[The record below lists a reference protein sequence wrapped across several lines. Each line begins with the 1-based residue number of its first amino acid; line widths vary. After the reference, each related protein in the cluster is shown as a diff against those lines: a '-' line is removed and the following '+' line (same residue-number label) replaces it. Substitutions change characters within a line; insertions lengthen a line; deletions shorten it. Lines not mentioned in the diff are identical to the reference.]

1 MWRTPGAPRVT
12 EGMPIDTPAFDTT
25 VPALVLKLDG
35 YALHHG
41 GLGVVRS
48 LGRLGIPVY
57 GVYRQRLV
65 PAAASSYLSGR
76 FIWRGEA
83 EDEDRFLD
91 GMALIGERLVR
102 PAVLVPTDDLGAILV
117 SLHAAALSRWFRF
130 PHPPPGLAHLVASK
144 KGLYELCGKLGIP
157 CPQVSYP
164 GSRHDV
170 EEFAA
175 RAGFPVVAKAIEPWL
190 LPAGAGLKSTSI
202 IHSPEDLHD
211 LYRRLEGH
219 SAGNLMLQEYIPRD
233 CAQDWFF
240 HGYCDAR
247 SSCLVSFTG
256 VKLRSYPPYA
266 GATSLGR
273 CQDNQTLRGHAE
285 QLLHAIGYRGIVDL
299 DYRLDLRDGEY
310 KLLDFNPRIGAQFRV
325 FEDDAGVDVV
335 RALHLDL
342 TGREV
347 RRRPQRNGRVFVV
360 EQSDLL
366 ASLGYH
372 RAGDLSLRSWLSSL
386 RGTRRELAWFA
397 RDDLAPFLLMWVRFL
412 LRGVQQAL
420 RLPQGRWRSAS
431 APRYVPVRRRRRRP

>member
-1 MWRTPGAPRVT
+1 MSRTPRAPRVT

-25 VPALVLKLDG
+25 VPALVLKLDS

-57 GVYRQRLV
+57 GVYRERLV
-65 PAAASSYLSGR
+65 PAAVSSYLSGR

-83 EDEDRFLD
+83 DEDRFLD
-91 GMALIGERLVR
+91 GMAMIGERLGR

-117 SLHAAALSRWFRF
+117 SQHAAMLSRWFRF
-130 PHPPPGLAHLVASK
+130 PEPPPGLAHLVASK

-164 GSRHDV
+164 SARHDV

-190 LPAGAGLKSTSI
+190 LPAGAGLNSTSI
-202 IHSPEDLHD
+202 IHSPEDLLN

-219 SAGNLMLQEYIPRD
+219 SAGNLMLQKYIPRD

-256 VKLRSYPPYA
+256 VKLRSYPPHA

-285 QLLHAIGYRGIVDL
+285 QLLHAIGYRGIMDL

-310 KLLDFNPRIGAQFRV
+310 KLLDFNPRVGAQFRV

-347 RRRPQRNGRVFVV
+347 HRRPQRDGRVFVV

-372 RAGDLSLRSWLSSL
+372 RAGDLSLRSWVSSL

-397 RDDLAPFLLMWVRFL
+397 RDDLAPFLLMCVRLL
-412 LRGVQQAL
+412 LRGVQRAL
-420 RLPQGRWRSAS
+420 RRPQGGWRNAS
-431 APRYVPVRRRRRRP
+431 TPRYVPAGRRRRQ

>member
-1 MWRTPGAPRVT
+1 M
-12 EGMPIDTPAFDTT
+12 FDTA
-25 VPALVLKLDG
+25 VPALVLKVDS

-57 GVYRQRLV
+57 GVYRERSM
-65 PAAASSYLSGR
+65 PAAVSSYLSGR
-76 FIWRGEA
+76 FIWRA
-83 EDEDRFLD
+83 DAMDEDQFLD
-91 GMALIGERLVR
+91 GMVRIGERLAR
-102 PAVLVPTDDLGAILV
+102 PAVLVPTDDLGAIMV
-117 SLHAAALSRWFRF
+117 GQHAETLSRWFRF
-130 PHPPPGLAHLVASK
+130 PQPPLGLAQLVASK
-144 KGLYELCGKLGIP
+144 KGLYELCGKFGIS
-157 CPQVSYP
+157 CPRVSYP
-164 GSRHDV
+164 SSGHDL

-175 RAGFPVVAKAIEPWL
+175 TADFPVVAKAIEPWL
-190 LPAGAGLKSTSI
+190 LPARAGLKSTSI
-202 IHSPEDLHD
+202 IYCAEDLLN
-211 LYRRLEGH
+211 LYRMLEGH
-219 SAGNLMLQEYIPRD
+219 SAGNLVLQEYIPRD

-273 CQDNQTLRGHAE
+273 CQDNETLRGQAE
-285 QLLHAIGYRGIVDL
+285 RLLEAIGYRGIVDL

-310 KLLDFNPRIGAQFRV
+310 KLLDFNPRVGAQFRI
-325 FEDDAGVDVV
+325 FEDAAGVDVV

-347 RRRPQRNGRVFVV
+347 HRRPQRDGRVFVV

-386 RGTRRELAWFA
+386 WGGRRELAWFA
-397 RDDLAPFLLMWVRFL
+397 RDDPAPFLLMCVRLL
-412 LRGVQQAL
+412 LRGVQHAL
-420 RLPQGRWRSAS
+420 RLPQGRWGNAS
-431 APRYVPVRRRRRRP
+431 TPRYVPVRRRRRRP